1 MKLLIASHGT
11 FAKGIKSA
19 LKIIVGNVDNIT
31 TINAYVD
38 ECDFK
43 KELDTFFELNKDEEI
58 IVCTDLFGGSVNQA
72 IIQKLKEKDFNLI
85 TGVNF
90 PFLLE
95 LSIALANGNLDKEK
109 IKEIIASSREQLM
122 LVNDVLVAN
131 TDDDF
136 DF

>member
-109 IKEIIASSREQLM
+109 IKEIINSSREQLM

-131 TDDDF
+131 TGDDF

>member
-19 LKIIVGNVDNIT
+19 LKIIVGNVDDIT

-43 KELDTFFELNKDEEI
+43 KELDTFFEVNKDEEI

-95 LSIALANGNLDKEK
+95 LSIALANGNVDKDK
-109 IKEIIASSREQLM
+109 LKEIIASSKEQLM

-131 TDDDF
+131 TEDDF

>member
-95 LSIALANGNLDKEK
+95 LSIALANGNLYKEK
-109 IKEIIASSREQLM
+109 IKEIINSSREQLM
-122 LVNDVLVAN
+122 LVNGVLVAN
-131 TDDDF
+131 VEDDF

>member
-11 FAKGIKSA
+11 FALGIKSA
-19 LKIIVGNVDNIT
+19 LKIIVGNVDDIS

-43 KELDTFFELNKDEEI
+43 KELDEFFETNVNEDI

-72 IIQKLKEKDFNLI
+72 IIQKLKEKEFMLI

-95 LSIALANGNLDKEK
+95 LSLALANGNPDKEK
-109 IKEIIASSREQLM
+109 IGEIIASSREQLM